1 MLLPV
6 EGECEHCKSS
16 EKQFS
21 QIETEN
27 NRRLLTPAKLNAPL
41 TKTSSRRVIAALQCK
56 QMKVE
61 IEKMK
66 IEIKQ
71 SSVYIDRVK

>member
-1 MLLPV
+1 MRNVKCWMLLPV

-21 QIETEN
+21 QIETKN

-41 TKTSSRRVIAALQCK
+41 TKTSSRRVIAALQLERLECK

-61 IEKMK
+61 VEKMK
-66 IEIKQ
+66 LK
-71 SSVYIDRVK
+71 